1 MGQIWGPGMRVPGMP
16 WDRVR
21 RGYPGIRG
29 LGRSG
34 GSKYGVQIWGPK
46 IDHYLDVFNRDELG
60 DFRISDFGGLRNRPI
75 WGPEMVQI
83 SSGWILHGI
92 SHFDIMQS
100 WPFGGLQNGS
110 KRARGVPKGPKR
122 GSKWGI
128 SRGTQES
135 RV

>member
-1 MGQIWGPGMRVPGMP
+1 MGPDEVLRWSQIGSVLGVWVLEPSNKTFARARVRGIYSLKVPYLGSRMGQIWGPGMRVPGMP

-60 DFRISDFGGLRNRPI
+60 DFRISDFGGLDLG
-75 WGPEMVQI
+75 GPGGG
-83 SSGWILHGI
+83 SGL
-92 SHFDIMQS
+92 
-100 WPFGGLQNGS
+100 
-110 KRARGVPKGPKR
+110 A
-122 GSKWGI
+122 
-128 SRGTQES
+128 
-135 RV
+135 